1 MSRELR
7 LRFLASL
14 AASGALVGVTLTAC
28 GGAVEST
35 GTGTGGSSGS
45 SGASSSGGSSGSSG
59 YSSGGYSSSGQPLG
73 PLPPPSTPTPVPPS
87 NVCPYGKP
95 TTTCYTHAQLVAQGG
110 RHGQGGDSTADAG
123 ALDAGLVFDPNGC
136 LPPGEVED
144 GCCNAAVAGPT
155 WTGSTCCYVHCTGS
169 CCGRPVLVDGEA
181 RVAAVLD
188 RDDWLLGP
196 AAPALGAPALSAVP
210 ASGTHLIASAYAY
223 GAVDPRTRERIAAAW
238 ARDAA
243 MEHASVASFARF
255 TLDLLALGAPADL
268 VLGAQDAGRDEIEH
282 ARACF
287 AIASRHAGRALGP
300 GKLEVGGAAP
310 AVDLATAVAAAIVEG
325 CIGETLSALLA
336 EARLARAEDADVR
349 AALRRIA
356 NEEARHAE
364 LAWRFV
370 GWAIVAGGEDVRAAA
385 ARAFRGAL
393 ARAPQTWDD
402 GLRGIPADTLRS
414 HGLLDERAAREVA
427 ERALH
432 DVVAPCVVALVGD
445 VATAA

>member
-1 MSRELR
+1 M
-7 LRFLASL
+7 
-14 AASGALVGVTLTAC
+14 
-28 GGAVEST
+28 
-35 GTGTGGSSGS
+35 
-45 SGASSSGGSSGSSG
+45 
-59 YSSGGYSSSGQPLG
+59 
-73 PLPPPSTPTPVPPS
+73 
-87 NVCPYGKP
+87 
-95 TTTCYTHAQLVAQGG
+95 
-110 RHGQGGDSTADAG
+110 
-123 ALDAGLVFDPNGC
+123 
-136 LPPGEVED
+136 
-144 GCCNAAVAGPT
+144 
-155 WTGSTCCYVHCTGS
+155 HCTGS
-169 CCGRPVLVDGEA
+169 CCGRPFLVDGEA

-188 RDDWLLGP
+188 RDDWLLTP
-196 AAPALGAPALSAVP
+196 AASAPALCAPAVSAAVP

-223 GAVDPRTRERIAAAW
+223 GAVDPQARERIAAAW

-255 TLDLLALGAPADL
+255 TLDLLALGAPAEL

-287 AIASRHAGRALGP
+287 AIASRHAGRSLGP
-300 GKLEVGGAAP
+300 GKLDVGGAAP
-310 AVDLATAVAAAIVEG
+310 AVDLATVVAAAIVEG

-385 ARAFRGAL
+385 AHAFRGAL

-414 HGLLDERAAREVA
+414 HGLLDERAAREVG